1 MKKYIVVDQIG
12 NDDYA
17 DVFDT
22 IEAAND
28 FALKSWKHLTN
39 YEKKGRHIYVCEVT
53 EKDLDDWAVDEETG
67 EIDWRC
73 FFQSN
78 LPADGF
84 DSAKYEEQLAREE
97 EERFR
102 EEQREWDEW
111 EKSVD
116 EHEENTAPK
125 FPYPQSRMKIMTV
138 AEYLESH
145 PDVKTET
152 RISKKGDEFIK
163 IYAEDIHP
171 KEFRLKYIK
180 YDTLAVDYL
189 DYGDGNG
196 EENGK

>member
-12 NDDYA
+12 TDDYET
-17 DVFDT
+17 VFDT
-22 IEAAND
+22 IEAANE

-39 YEKKGRHIYVCEVT
+39 REKEGRHIYVCEVT
-53 EKDLDDWAVDEETG
+53 EKDLQDWAIDEETG
-67 EIDWRC
+67 EIDWGC

-78 LPADGF
+78 LPAEGF
-84 DSAKYEEQLAREE
+84 DSAKYEEQLV
-97 EERFR
+97 R

-111 EKSVD
+111 EASAD
-116 EHEENTAPK
+116 NQQENSEQK
-125 FPYPQSRMKIMTV
+125 FQYPQRRMKIMTV

-171 KEFRLKYIK
+171 KEFRKKYIK
-180 YDTLAVDYL
+180 YDTLSVEYL
-189 DYGDGNG
+189 DYGEEDG
-196 EENGK
+196 K